1 MNIMYVHT
9 LLPIHAPTR
18 PSKRYLLLQ
27 WNDVWNANF
36 FFQKKTG
43 STEQLTCY
51 FDEINTSKTCNMT
64 LREKLSLADIKSNY
78 PEQYKN
84 SKSHHYH
91 PIYRSDYINV
101 VGGFISTCLIFQ
113 TLHKSLLI
121 FVNNVISRIHI
132 CSW

>member
-1 MNIMYVHT
+1 MYMHYYQFMH
-9 LLPIHAPTR
+9 LLGLVRGIC
-18 PSKRYLLLQ
+18 YCNGMMFEM
-27 WNDVWNANF
+27 WN
-36 FFQKKTG
+36 FQKKTG

-64 LREKLSLADIKSNY
+64 LRKKLSLAEIKSNY

-101 VGGFISTCLIFQ
+101 VGGLISTCLIFQ

-121 FVNNVISRIHI
+121 FVNNVITSTIHI